1 MLLKYLRGINMENIN
16 NEELLKD
23 IEALNDILNT
33 INNKT
38 DNDNI
43 EKLIEELNSIDDLTN

>member
-1 MLLKYLRGINMENIN
+1 MENIN

>member
-1 MLLKYLRGINMENIN
+1 MENIN

-38 DNDNI
+38 ENDNI